1 LPRLVTDTRYCGNG
15 FFTGVELSGTE
26 RRTVLPGSYTVTNLG
41 AFIAVIAIS
50 EKVGSDR
57 ISDYDGVLKR
67 SPMLALA
74 LTLCLISLTGIPLT
88 AGFLAK
94 FYIFSGAVQK
104 PSALAVII
112 AVFKQCSRGHIL
124 PAESK

>member
-1 LPRLVTDTRYCGNG
+1 
-15 FFTGVELSGTE
+15 
-26 RRTVLPGSYTVTNLG
+26 VTNLG

-50 EKVGSDR
+50 ESRQRR

-94 FYIFSGAVQK
+94 FYIFSGAVQNH
-104 PSALAVII
+104 LLWLVII
-112 AVFKQCSRGHIL
+112 AV
-124 PAESK
+124 